1 MVGEQ
6 GGDGLASAQIA
17 ALARGQLAVVFTAA
31 IAQLGE
37 IDLPGKGALLFR
49 RQRREVGA
57 RLGRVAGVAVAL
69 GQPQQQL
76 GLVGLEGQALIEQR
90 TGRIGGFVAEIARE
104 EARIVRPRAPA
115 PACSATAA
123 PARVSPG
130 ATGPRLTTLALSSI
144 NRLRP
149 ADISITPGPATMKLL
164 WRMSRPA
171 CTSDTSERLVCTNR
185 LPLAV
190 PA

>member
-90 TGRIGGFVAEIARE
+90 TGRIGGLS
-104 EARIVRPRAPA
+104 PR
-115 PACSATAA
+115 
-123 PARVSPG
+123 
-130 ATGPRLTTLALSSI
+130 
-144 NRLRP
+144 
-149 ADISITPGPATMKLL
+149 
-164 WRMSRPA
+164 
-171 CTSDTSERLVCTNR
+171 
-185 LPLAV
+185 
-190 PA
+190 

>member
-104 EARIVRPRAPA
+104 EARIVRPSRAGAGLQRDGGAGARVAAPRAP
-115 PACSATAA
+115 
-123 PARVSPG
+123 G
-130 ATGPRLTTLALSSI
+130 
-144 NRLRP
+144 
-149 ADISITPGPATMKLL
+149 
-164 WRMSRPA
+164 
-171 CTSDTSERLVCTNR
+171 
-185 LPLAV
+185 
-190 PA
+190 